1 MPIALT
7 CPLLLIATPFPL
19 APELAVA
26 LPVKFTPDASVPI
39 VISGAWIEVD
49 TQSGKAL
56 KIERVMIIDN
66 DLQVGSEDD

>member
-1 MPIALT
+1 
-7 CPLLLIATPFPL
+7 
-19 APELAVA
+19 
-26 LPVKFTPDASVPI
+26 LPVKFVPDTAVPI
-39 VISGAWIEVD
+39 VLNGAWIEVD